1 MSHAGKGESVKAKDI
16 QNEFVPP
23 NEKGSTVVKFP
34 SVNSARR
41 KYLD

>member
-1 MSHAGKGESVKAKDI
+1 MSHAGKEETVKAKDS
-16 QNEFVPP
+16 QNEFIPP
-23 NEKGSTVVKFP
+23 KEKGSTVLKFP

>member
-1 MSHAGKGESVKAKDI
+1 MSHTEKESMKAEDI
-16 QNEFVPP
+16 QNEVVLPK
-23 NEKGSTVVKFP
+23 EKGSTVLKFP